1 MQANR
6 ALLAKDAYARFS
18 GMTLEEISPGRAVAV
33 ITVAENHLNGAGMV
47 HGGVIFT
54 LADFA
59 FAAAVNSH
67 DRLTVAITAGITYLR
82 PAAGKKLTAE
92 ATEINRSR
100 TLAHCTVNVSDDTG
114 KLIAVFQGTAYIK
127 SDPIPPADAPEERA

>member
-1 MQANR
+1 MRDNR
-6 ALLAKDAYARFS
+6 ALLEKDAYAKFS
-18 GMTLEEISPGRAVAV
+18 GMTLEEISPGRAVASM
-33 ITVAENHLNGAGMV
+33 TVGPNHLNGAGMV

-67 DRLTVAITAGITYLR
+67 DRIAVAITSSISYLR
-82 PAAGKKLTAE
+82 ASAGKRLTAE

-100 TLAHCTVNVSDDTG
+100 TLAHCAVKVTDDTG
-114 KLIAVFQGTAYIK
+114 QLIAVFQGTAYIK
-127 SDPIPPADAPEERA
+127 KDLIPPADAY

>member
-1 MQANR
+1 
-6 ALLAKDAYARFS
+6 
-18 GMTLEEISPGRAVAV
+18 
-33 ITVAENHLNGAGMV
+33 MV

-67 DRLTVAITAGITYLR
+67 DRIAVAVTSSISYLR
-82 PAAGKKLTAE
+82 PSSGKKLIAE
-92 ATEINRSR
+92 AAEVNRSR
-100 TLAHCTVNVSDDTG
+100 TLAHCAVQVSDDTG

-127 SDPIPPADAPEERA
+127 NDPIPKAEEA